1 MILVNFKIYSQTFG
15 AQAENLIKII
25 KEVQETSNIP
35 IIPVVSPLD
44 AYRLK
49 QKFNIDVFIQNIN
62 EYKDGPHTGS
72 ISALQAQN
80 IGISGS
86 LLNHSECRQ
95 PSGTIRKI
103 IKNIPS
109 GFKLVVCL
117 QTLNQSTTWAK
128 NIKPD
133 YIAFEPKELIG
144 NKSKSVATEY
154 SDTIKKIVKFYAPI
168 PILVGAGIHQIQDV
182 KTSLDSGAAG
192 ILVSSNIVTAL
203 DPKKQLMDLA
213 SAFK

>member
-1 MILVNFKIYSQTFG
+1 MILVNFKTYQHTF
-15 AQAENLIKII
+15 ATQAENLVKII
-25 KEVQETSNIP
+25 KEVKNTFNIP

-49 QKFNIDVFIQNIN
+49 QKFDLDIFIQNIN
-62 EYKDGPHTGS
+62 EYIDGPHTGS

-80 IGISGS
+80 IGVSGS

-103 IKNIPS
+103 IKNTPS
-109 GFKLVVCL
+109 GFKLVVCI

-144 NKSKSVATEY
+144 NQSKSVATEY
-154 SDTIKKIVKFYAPI
+154 SNTIKKIVKAYYPI
-168 PILVGAGIHQIQDV
+168 PVLVGAGIHQKQDV
-182 KTSLDSGAAG
+182 VISLDSGAIG
-192 ILVSSNIVTAL
+192 VLVSSDIITAP
-203 DPKKQLMDLA
+203 DPKKQLIDLA